1 MKRVSIMPMTAVS
14 PDPALEVRARRI
26 IETTIVLAEKGGFE
40 AVRLRDVAAH
50 AGVAMGTLYRRF
62 RSKEDLLVAALELET
77 RAMADRIAERLPVGE
92 TAGQRAVGFFEI
104 ATRGMLRRP
113 NLSRA
118 MLRASAAGE
127 PALAQKVE
135 IFHEL
140 MLWMT
145 VSSLRG
151 EALCEETPDLND
163 RERLLG
169 EVLNQ
174 IWFAVMMGWSSG
186 LQTQSSINER
196 MRASVELVL
205 GGANRDS

>member
-1 MKRVSIMPMTAVS
+1 MAAETPPQPLLEER
-14 PDPALEVRARRI
+14 ALRI
-26 IETTIVLAEKGGFE
+26 IETTIELAERGGFE

-62 RSKEDLLVAALELET
+62 HSKEDLLVAALERET
-77 RAMADRIAERLPVGE
+77 RAMADRVE
-92 TAGQRAVGFFEI
+92 QRPLEGDDASARVVGFFQM

-113 NLSRA
+113 NLTRA
-118 MLRASAAGE
+118 MFRASAAGE
-127 PALAQKVE
+127 PALAQKVG

-140 MLWMT
+140 QLQM
-145 VSSLRG
+145 VVGALRG
-151 EALCEETPDLND
+151 EAVPASGSAPITD

-174 IWFAVMMGWSSG
+174 IWFAVMINWSAG
-186 LQTQSSINER
+186 LQTPAQIHER

-205 GGANRDS
+205 DGANRDP